1 MHKVMASHRKYLVM
15 LLVFLS
21 GCACMSCYDVDL
33 WMKCKDVDSGYLKIL
48 IQDNNNK
55 VLLQKNYLMPEQC
68 NDQINVYNQVVKN
81 AEFDSMSVTASFFKP
96 DKAEAV
102 FSVTEKWPGAAGMG
116 DQGKDMPTVLLEIE
130 LDGKN
135 PDKLIEFK
143 GLL

>member
-1 MHKVMASHRKYLVM
+1 
-15 LLVFLS
+15 
-21 GCACMSCYDVDL
+21 MSCYDVDL
-33 WMKCKDVDSGYLKIL
+33 WIKCNDISGGHLKIL

-55 VLLQKNYLMPEQC
+55 ILLQKNYLMPEEC
-68 NDQINVYNQVVKN
+68 SDQTNIYNQIVKN
-81 AEFDSMSVTASFFKP
+81 AEFDSISVTASLFKP
-96 DKAEAV
+96 DKIEAV

-135 PDKLIEFK
+135 PNNLIEFK

>member
-1 MHKVMASHRKYLVM
+1 MILCRKWLVM

-21 GCACMSCYDVDL
+21 GCTCVSCYDVDL
-33 WMKCKDVDSGYLKIL
+33 WMKCSDVDSGYLKIL

-55 VLLQKNYLMPEQC
+55 VLLQKNYLMPEEC
-68 NDQINVYNQVVKN
+68 NDQTNIYNQIVKN
-81 AEFDSMSVTASFFKP
+81 SAFDSISVTASLFKP
-96 DKAEAV
+96 DKAEPY
-102 FSVTEKWPGAAGMG
+102 FSITEKWPGAAGMG

-130 LDGKN
+130 LNGKA